1 MGALPRIRSII
12 SSLRGETP
20 PPFSSHH
27 AVLGLPLQPKAE
39 LSDLRGNKRTAG
51 EGGGSRQRMRGGTAQ
66 VDSFR
71 ISAAHNGRDT
81 FTVMKARKTKQQKTL
96 LVSSIIGDVNSGTLE
111 INLGPKS
118 KQLIQLKI
126 KKGPSFESF
135 FFFDISVTFG
145 LHDKEK

>member
-1 MGALPRIRSII
+1 
-12 SSLRGETP
+12 
-20 PPFSSHH
+20 
-27 AVLGLPLQPKAE
+27 
-39 LSDLRGNKRTAG
+39 
-51 EGGGSRQRMRGGTAQ
+51 MRGGTAQ

-81 FTVMKARKTKQQKTL
+81 FTVMKARKTKQQQKTL

-135 FFFDISVTFG
+135 FFFFFDISVTFG
-145 LHDKEK
+145 HHDKEK